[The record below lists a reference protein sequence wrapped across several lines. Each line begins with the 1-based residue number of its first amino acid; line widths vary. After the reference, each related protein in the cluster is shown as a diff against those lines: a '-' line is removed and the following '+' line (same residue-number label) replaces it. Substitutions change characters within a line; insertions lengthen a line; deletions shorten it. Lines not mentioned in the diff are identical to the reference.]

1 MTKGKKVIAILSCIF
16 LGGAVASGST
26 LLIKHFQNNDGES
39 EAVYISSPDFS
50 IVNEMD
56 LGIISLGEEKV
67 QRFDVKSLVELD
79 VKCTLSFSIDDVPK
93 ASDYLFVS
101 ANCSEDKMEKNT
113 FRNVVNEKKAFEFK
127 IPSEKTRRLEITYS
141 LKEDVPEEILG
152 TKMSFSVLLNAST
165 VI

>member
-1 MTKGKKVIAILSCIF
+1 MRKAGKVLAILSCLF

-26 LLIKHFQNNDGES
+26 LLIKHFQNDGSES

-67 QRFDVKSLVELD
+67 QRFDVKSLVGLE
-79 VKCTLSFSIDDVPK
+79 VRCTLSIAMDDIPS
-93 ASDYLFVS
+93 AGDYLYVS
-101 ANCSEDKMEKNT
+101 MSCLEEKTEKRT
-113 FRNVVNEKKAFEFK
+113 FRNVAGEKSAFEFR
-127 IPSEKTRRLEITYS
+127 IPSEKTRRVEITYS
-141 LKEDVPEEILG
+141 LMEDVPEDMLE
-152 TKMSFSVLLNAST
+152 TRMSFSVLLNAST